1 MYASVLGEWS
11 RFLITLIAFLCIFG
25 TVITVIDGYSL
36 ANNEALRLLLD
47 KKEAS
52 QKVLYGWM
60 TLTAVI
66 GLVIVYLFAGN
77 VATMLRFA
85 MIASFITT
93 PFFAYLNFSLVNNKE
108 HQVKPRLKRL
118 SIIGLIYLFGFT
130 LLFIIAWL
138 TANC

>member
-1 MYASVLGEWS
+1 LLSYV
-11 RFLITLIAFLCIFG
+11 FFG
-25 TVITVIDGYSL
+25 TVITVIDGYSR

-52 QKVLYGWM
+52 QKALYGWM

-85 MIASFITT
+85 MIASFHHNAHS
-93 PFFAYLNFSLVNNKE
+93 FAYLN
-108 HQVKPRLKRL
+108 
-118 SIIGLIYLFGFT
+118 Y
-130 LLFIIAWL
+130 FISK
-138 TANC
+138 

>member
-1 MYASVLGEWS
+1 M
-11 RFLITLIAFLCIFG
+11 ITLIAFLCIFG

-93 PFFAYLNFSLVNNKE
+93 PFFAYLNYSLVNNKE

-138 TANC
+138 TANI

>member
-93 PFFAYLNFSLVNNKE
+93 PFLSLI
-108 HQVKPRLKRL
+108 H
-118 SIIGLIYLFGFT
+118 I
-130 LLFIIAWL
+130 
-138 TANC
+138 